1 MTNVIAAI
9 IVTLST
15 NWHSIGTFTPHIGQP
30 SEVQEGRIV
39 TNTIAIIHWNGEAKS
54 MVIEAADGPVIAERK
69 LPMPNVA
76 LWPTNLYFWTP
87 NNLTNKALL
96 VQ

>member
-1 MTNVIAAI
+1 MTNVVAAI

-15 NWHSIGTFTPHIGQP
+15 NWHSIGTFTPHVGRP

-54 MVIEAADGPVIAERK
+54 IVIETAEGPVIAERK
-69 LPMPNVA
+69 FPLPDVVPG
-76 LWPTNLYFWTP
+76 PTNVYYFTP
-87 NNLTNKALL
+87 NAITNLLR
-96 VQ
+96 Q